1 MRECVSVCLCM
12 CVCMSGR
19 GKMTKC
25 VFSKVVYTRGGSE
38 SADDEAV
45 E

>member
-1 MRECVSVCLCM
+1 MCVSACLCAY
-12 CVCMSGR
+12 VCACLSGR
-19 GKMTKC
+19 GKMIKC

-38 SADDEAV
+38 SEAV